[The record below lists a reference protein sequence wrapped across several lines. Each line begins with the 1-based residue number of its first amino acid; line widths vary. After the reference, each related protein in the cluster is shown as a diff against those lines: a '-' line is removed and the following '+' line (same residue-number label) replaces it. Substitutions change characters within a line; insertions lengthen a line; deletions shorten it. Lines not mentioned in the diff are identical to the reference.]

1 MANTIKCNE
10 CNGSGTVKFQTDE
23 GPYNRIFDGD
33 CPECDGSGEIKPR
46 RFFLDEN
53 E

>member
-1 MANTIKCNE
+1 MANYKTCDE
-10 CNGSGTVKFQTDE
+10 CNGTGTVRFHTDE
-23 GPYNRIFDGD
+23 GPNNREFDGD
-33 CPECDGSGEIKPR
+33 CLECNGSGEIKPR